1 MALMPLSYPYYYQH
15 QLLQENENSISINK
29 VYFLVSKT
37 EFLFHWFKGV
47 MYPVQKSGQLRASE
61 RKIKQ
66 RRQIKGRSQVD
77 EENIQTAARLFLAC
91 IRARF

>member
-47 MYPVQKSGQLRASE
+47 MYPVPKE
-61 RKIKQ
+61 W
-66 RRQIKGRSQVD
+66 
-77 EENIQTAARLFLAC
+77 TAASLRKENKTTTSN
-91 IRARF
+91 

>member
-47 MYPVQKSGQLRASE
+47 MYPV
-61 RKIKQ
+61 
-66 RRQIKGRSQVD
+66 
-77 EENIQTAARLFLAC
+77 
-91 IRARF
+91 